1 MSSPISLT
9 RLRPHHQCPMTSSTP
24 LNNSR
29 PPHKLPVSSSNPLK
43 HLRPL
48 HQTPM
53 RSPKTFK
60 SPRPHPQHPMNWP
73 TSLHH
78 QCLHHRPHP
87 LLAHTTTS
95 LPMSMGSSPILKTTL
110 LNPSKRLTFMFA
122 PYVPSNLTI
131 SLKPFVT
138 LIGALLCKL
147 NLMPYT
153 TITHGILLGGPLLR
167 IWLGVNGFFVSNAIR
182 IAPLIVTRH
191 D

>member
-29 PPHKLPVSSSNPLK
+29 PPRKLPVSSSNPLK
-43 HLRPL
+43 NLRPL

-53 RSPKTFK
+53 RSP
-60 SPRPHPQHPMNWP
+60 PHPQHPMNQP

-78 QCLHHRPHP
+78 QCLHHCPHP

-95 LPMSMGSSPILKTTL
+95 LPTSVGSSPVLKTTL
-110 LNPSKRLTFMFA
+110 LNPSKSLTFMFA
-122 PYVPSNLTI
+122 LYVPLNPTI

-138 LIGALLCKL
+138 LIGARLCKL

-153 TITHGILLGGPLLR
+153 TITHGILLAGPLLR
-167 IWLGVNGFFVSNAIR
+167 IWLGVNGFFVSNAIWM
-182 IAPLIVTRH
+182 APLIVTRH